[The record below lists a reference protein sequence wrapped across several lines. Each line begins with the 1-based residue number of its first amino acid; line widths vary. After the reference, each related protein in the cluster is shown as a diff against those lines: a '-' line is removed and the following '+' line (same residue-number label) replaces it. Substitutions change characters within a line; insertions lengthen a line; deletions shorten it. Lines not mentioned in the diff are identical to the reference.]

1 MTATFLLPR
10 SMTVLIVVSSCA
22 LQSSVF
28 AQDYPVSGVWVAV
41 DDRTP
46 GSIGGACF
54 ALKSLGIDSVMD
66 GLLPPV
72 LIFSN
77 GKRIEARAG
86 HHSEEIIKS
95 VKSTS
100 MDSFRIAELP
110 AKHSKWFPWFKRQS
124 RSLRVVDPITL
135 DFYDGKKSA
144 RFVRCSAH
152 LL

>member
-1 MTATFLLPR
+1 MPCRDAK
-10 SMTVLIVVSSCA
+10 A

-77 GKRIEARAG
+77 GKLESEARAG
-86 HHSEEIIKS
+86 RHSGRNHKN
-95 VKSTS
+95 
-100 MDSFRIAELP
+100 P
-110 AKHSKWFPWFKRQS
+110 
-124 RSLRVVDPITL
+124 
-135 DFYDGKKSA
+135 
-144 RFVRCSAH
+144 
-152 LL
+152 